1 MINDVYINKHLK
13 ALFGEQDGQANFRL
27 VYTKNLMEHRKVLV
41 EPEVN
46 GIKLPPYNA
55 IQYRPKYQ
63 YLPRDY
69 WVIEKL
75 FKVEGVN
82 RELLP
87 GVEYSYEP
95 MYVFKRPDSDEAISF
110 GEDAVMSIVSVYIFR
125 KKDPLTKKQ
134 LDEMELKEYERQV
147 DYLTQFLQDECS
159 VLSTQLHLGEAVTV
173 SKN

>member
-13 ALFGEQDGQANFRL
+13 ALFGEQAGQANFRL
-27 VYTKNLMEHRKVLV
+27 VYTKNLMENRKVLV

-46 GIKLPPYNA
+46 GIKLPPYEA
-55 IQYRPKYQ
+55 VQHRPKYQ

-75 FKVEGVN
+75 FRVEGVN

-87 GVEYSYEP
+87 GVDWSYEP
-95 MYVFKRPDSDEAISF
+95 LYVFKKPNSDEAIQF
-110 GEDAVMSIVSVYIFR
+110 GEDAVMAIVHVHIFR
-125 KKDPLTKKQ
+125 KKDLLTKKQ

-147 DYLTQFLQDECS
+147 DYLTQFLKDECS
-159 VLSTQLHLGEAVTV
+159 PIATQLHFGEAVTV
-173 SKN
+173 N